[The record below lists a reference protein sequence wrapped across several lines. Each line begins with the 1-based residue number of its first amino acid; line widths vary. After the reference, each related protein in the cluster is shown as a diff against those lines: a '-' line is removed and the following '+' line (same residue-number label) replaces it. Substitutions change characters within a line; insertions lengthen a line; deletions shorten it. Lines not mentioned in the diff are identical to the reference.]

1 MRHEIV
7 ENRERTE
14 KFYTTFTE
22 YFDEL
27 YIKVDGTN
35 DKVEKI
41 NTNADQIKT
50 AINETIEK
58 VDIWHTLTATVL
70 SRIERKID
78 RIGTLSETWK
88 VQKPKAR

>member
-1 MRHEIV
+1 MIV
-7 ENRERTE
+7 ENRARTD
-14 KFYTTFTE
+14 KFYTTFTR